1 MIKVARRND
10 LVRRNAWKDDDTSH
24 ARKITIAMKDEKS
37 HVKGSAR
44 DHVLVIGKELFH
56 IYSCN
61 SYLFII
67 YRDRSERKRDKRD
80 RSRSRGEK
88 RRDKD
93 KKERK
98 PEFDIKIKEEPV
110 DGEFKSL
117 LLIKLSKIPRK
128 NYLLNA
134 LRSIDEINLQEKGLK
149 SQD

>member
-1 MIKVARRND
+1 MIRVARRND
-10 LVRRNAWKDDDTSH
+10 LDPRNAWKDDDTSH

-37 HVKGSAR
+37 LVRGSAR

-61 SYLFII
+61 SYLFVI

-110 DGEFKSL
+110 DGEFESL
-117 LLIKLSKIPRK
+117 LLTKIKQNSK
-128 NYLLNA
+128 
-134 LRSIDEINLQEKGLK
+134 EKLPLECLEV
-149 SQD
+149 D